1 MSFAGHVFD
10 MLKRQAANRAMQ
22 LQNRERF
29 TNKSIKTHSKES
41 ALISSTNI
49 VQTKTPAELEIMRQ
63 NTLLEMRAYYRGVW
77 IKTVV
82 TFFII
87 IVLLIYLFVL

>member
-29 TNKSIKTHSKES
+29 RNKHIKIHSKES
-41 ALISSTNI
+41 AFSSETNI
-49 VQTKTPAELEIMRQ
+49 DQTKTPAELDIMRQ
-63 NTLLEMRAYYRGVW
+63 NTLKEIRLYNRAVLMKTGV
-77 IKTVV
+77 TLL
-82 TFFII
+82 I
-87 IVLLIYLFVL
+87 IVIILIYFIF

>member
-29 TNKSIKTHSKES
+29 RNKNVITHPKES
-41 ALISSTNI
+41 TYISETNI
-49 VQTKTPAELEIMRQ
+49 VQTKTLEELDASRQITLKEIRVY
-63 NTLLEMRAYYRGVW
+63 NRIVW
-77 IKTVV
+77 IKTTI
-82 TFFII
+82 TFLLII
-87 IVLLIYLFVL
+87 ILLVYLLG

>member
-49 VQTKTPAELEIMRQ
+49 VQTKTPAELEIMHQ